1 MMELSMGKQI
11 SISAIMLIYNQAYFL
26 RKAIFN
32 ILNQSFTNFELILIN
47 DGSTDES
54 LSVIQ
59 SITDSRIV
67 VYDFK
72 DPAGTVER
80 FNFGISIAKGDY
92 LVRIHPEDISVAKRF
107 EKQIDFFNRHVN
119 HGACGSLIDLIDE
132 NGFKLDNGDI
142 ARSHDQLKI
151 DLLFGIPF
159 LSSTLMIKRSILTQN
174 SIKYKQEY
182 RGYED
187 YKILVELSC
196 VSKVS
201 NLPDVLLKHGMPR
214 AKVGKTICDEI
225 ILSKI
230 CKEQLTALGVKLNRL
245 ELESHL
251 ALFFQMGSP
260 SPKIFDPQK
269 VISWFK
275 KLNEANQR
283 SLVYNNHLF
292 KRHCLF
298 LMDYILS
305 TVLSKT
311 PFEK

>member
-1 MMELSMGKQI
+1 MGKQI
-11 SISAIMLIYNQAYFL
+11 TISAIMLIYNQAFFL
-26 RKAIFN
+26 KKAIFN

-59 SITDSRIV
+59 SIKDSRIV
-67 VYDFK
+67 LYDFK
-72 DPAGTVER
+72 TPAGTVER
-80 FNFGISIAKGDY
+80 LNFGISIANGDY

-107 EKQIDFFNRHVN
+107 EKQIAFFNRNVN
-119 HGACGSLIDLIDE
+119 HGACGSSLDLIDE
-132 NGFKLDNGDI
+132 NGIKLDNGDI
-142 ARSHDQLKI
+142 ARSHDQIKI
-151 DLLFGIPF
+151 DLLFGVPF
-159 LSSTLMIKRSILTQN
+159 FSSTLMIKRSILTQN

-182 RGYED
+182 KGYED
-187 YKILVELSC
+187 YKMLVELSC
-196 VSKVS
+196 VSKVN
-201 NLPDVLLKHGMPR
+201 NLPEVLLKHGVPR
-214 AKVGKTICDEI
+214 VKVVKTIGDEI

-230 CKEQLTALGVKLNRL
+230 CNEQLTALGVKLNRL

-260 SPKIFDPQK
+260 SLKILDPKK

-283 SLVYNNHLF
+283 FLVYNNHLF
-292 KRHCLF
+292 NRHCLF
-298 LMDYILS
+298 LLDYILS